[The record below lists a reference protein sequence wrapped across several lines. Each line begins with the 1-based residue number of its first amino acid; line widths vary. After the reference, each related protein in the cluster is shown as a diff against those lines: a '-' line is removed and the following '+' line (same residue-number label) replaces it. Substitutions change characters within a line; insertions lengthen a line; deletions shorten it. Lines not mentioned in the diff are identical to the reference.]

1 MKQNLWI
8 LFILISLKS
17 IACTCALKTL
27 SELQKLE
34 IENAELIFI
43 GEVIEVNKSNS
54 TFKIKVT
61 ESLNAEDNEE
71 LIYAGKNWE
80 YCHPV
85 ITEKG
90 QWIIYGNIKD
100 GILKLNRCGLSR
112 SFAKPTIHAIP
123 PPSPELLSSLNEK
136 EKKALWDKLRKDNL
150 KKGLTELEA
159 EIKALRRI
167 RDEK

>member
-34 IENAELIFI
+34 IENSELIFI
-43 GEVIEVNKSNS
+43 GEVIEVNKSDR

-61 ESLNAEDNEE
+61 ESLNKNDNQGT
-71 LIYAGKNWE
+71 IYTGENWQ
-80 YCHPV
+80 YCDPF
-85 ITEKG
+85 IGEKG
-90 QWIIYGNIKD
+90 KWIVYGNLKN
-100 GILKLNRCGLSR
+100 GFLKLNRCGLSR
-112 SFAKPTIHAIP
+112 SFDKPVVNPIP
-123 PPSPELLSSLNEK
+123 PPSPKIMTSLNEK
-136 EKKALWDKLRKDNL
+136 EKKVLWDKLREDNL
-150 KKGLTELEA
+150 KKGQTELKE
-159 EIKALRRI
+159 EINALRRI